1 MKPTGLF
8 CFLIIGL
15 ISLTHSQSIQIG
27 HLPPLELSQSV
38 PNVVGNAVGY
48 ISQFV
53 DTSYWYRLTTK
64 WQGDGKSLDIINDG
78 KNNQIKLADTA
89 DDSIGQ
95 YWAVAH
101 WPGPPWLYRRYKIIN
116 AFTGT
121 KCLTVINDGKG
132 NNQL

>member
-1 MKPTGLF
+1 MKQTGLF

-15 ISLTHSQSIQIG
+15 ISLTHSFIHIG
-27 HLPPLELSQSV
+27 HFPQLEHSQSV
-38 PNVVGNAVGY
+38 AKHG
-48 ISQFV
+48 QFV
-53 DTSYWYRLTTK
+53 DTNYWYRLTTL